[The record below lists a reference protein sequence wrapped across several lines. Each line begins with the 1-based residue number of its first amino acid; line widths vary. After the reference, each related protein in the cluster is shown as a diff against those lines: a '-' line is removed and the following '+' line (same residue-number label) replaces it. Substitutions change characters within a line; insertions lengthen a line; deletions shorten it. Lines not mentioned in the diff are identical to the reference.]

1 MPKLPVVT
9 PRRLLKA
16 LQSAGVFMFIT
27 NQGSHV
33 NLRHT
38 LKSHLHIVIPIH
50 SRDLAPKTLKSIMI
64 QAEMTVDELRSLL

>member
-16 LQSAGVFMFIT
+16 LQSAGFYVHH
-27 NQGSHV
+27 QSGSHV